1 MWGISTCQ
9 RRDELCTYYLCCP
22 RFSAIEPPV
31 RTSFAPPMRFISTIQ
46 RMSSRLLRQPA
57 ARHHAL
63 QARARW
69 CRSAEN
75 ATRSHAHFAGCLSA
89 VRLSCVKGGSRS
101 MRQQL
106 NFRKSR
112 NNGAADIV
120 WGGWDDMVWVGIS
133 NGENII
139 GRRRRVQSF

>member
-1 MWGISTCQ
+1 
-9 RRDELCTYYLCCP
+9 
-22 RFSAIEPPV
+22 
-31 RTSFAPPMRFISTIQ
+31 
-46 RMSSRLLRQPA
+46 
-57 ARHHAL
+57 
-63 QARARW
+63 
-69 CRSAEN
+69 
-75 ATRSHAHFAGCLSA
+75 
-89 VRLSCVKGGSRS
+89 

-120 WGGWDDMVWVGIS
+120 WGRWDDMVWVGIS